1 MDKNT
6 KLNVIHLFYTMI
18 SVSDSYITMKRD
30 IAYEMIRKGQ
40 IEAVFESVM
49 KDIERLNKEHRYY
62 IEYLMGA
69 DAV

>member
-1 MDKNT
+1 MDKNA

-18 SVSDSYITMKRD
+18 SASDSYFTMKRD

-49 KDIERLNKEHRYY
+49 KDIERLNQEHRYY

-69 DAV
+69 DMV